1 MEDKR
6 LIRQCRRGQREA
18 LRRIYD
24 KYHVDLL
31 KLAMVLTGEVHT
43 AEDIV
48 HDVFVHFAAAVS
60 RLTPRGNLKGYLVT
74 STVNRVRN
82 HRRDRQRHGEQ
93 NLDEAVGAAARG
105 GPPEQWAILS
115 EQLEHL
121 RAAMVQLPCEQRE
134 VVTLHLQGDLTFRA
148 IARCQ
153 NTSLSTVQS
162 RYRYGVDKLRSL
174 LNGELSP

>member
-1 MEDKR
+1 MEDQR
-6 LIRQCRRGQREA
+6 LIRQCRRGRREA

-48 HDVFVHFAAAVS
+48 HDVFVNFAAAVP
-60 RLTPRGNLKGYLVT
+60 RLAVRGSLKGYLVT

-93 NLDEAVGAAARG
+93 GLDEAVGAAARE

-121 RAAMVQLPCEQRE
+121 RAAMVQLPYEQRE
-134 VVTLHLQGDLTFRA
+134 VVTLHLQGGLTFRA

-153 NTSLSTVQS
+153 NTSLGTVQS
-162 RYRYGVDKLRSL
+162 RYRYGIDKLRSL